1 MDYGKE
7 FRKYATMH
15 KGMSGMAVD
24 NYIESS
30 IRPMRGMTPYIL
42 EERQMNVQAMDVFS
56 RLMMDRIIFLGTA
69 IDDHVANIVHRAI
82 AFFSFN
88 ADANKRR
95 SNLLQLLQV
104 VQCVC
109 WT

>member
-1 MDYGKE
+1 MDGKE

-42 EERQMNVQAMDVFS
+42 EERQMN
-56 RLMMDRIIFLGTA
+56 
-69 IDDHVANIVHRAI
+69 
-82 AFFSFN
+82 
-88 ADANKRR
+88 K
-95 SNLLQLLQV
+95 LQILYKHS
-104 VQCVC
+104 CC
-109 WT
+109 F